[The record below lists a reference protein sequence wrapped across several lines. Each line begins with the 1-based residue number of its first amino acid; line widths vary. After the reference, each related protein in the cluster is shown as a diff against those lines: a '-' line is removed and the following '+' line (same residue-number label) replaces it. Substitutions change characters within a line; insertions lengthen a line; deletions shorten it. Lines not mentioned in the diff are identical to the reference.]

1 MIRSFVLPMLAML
14 LFVPAGWTQQVL
26 LLDDVSDVTIYG
38 ADEFGNLG
46 WHLESLGDVNA
57 DGSGEILAINEV
69 NSSHGVEWAGF
80 LVYGGKA
87 IPATVDLREASTEVG
102 IVFQG
107 ADRVGSVG
115 DFNADGFNDYAVSDV
130 GYDLE
135 PVYDVGFAFIGFGT
149 ESLPSVIDVSGINM
163 PGIKV
168 MGHRS
173 AEWVGNRI
181 RQAGDFN
188 GDGFGDVLI
197 QGWQSRSSNIREMIV
212 LFGGEDLPQE
222 LSTGNLG
229 EHGVILTSAFPLDL
243 LGDSFAPVG
252 DVNGDG
258 LDDILIGADAGTSG
272 EDYAYLVYGSRDF
285 PALLSVDQL
294 GSRGLTIKGGQDNFF
309 PSDVSGA
316 GDING
321 DGYADL
327 ITAWPGSSPNGLQ
340 YAGEVYLVFGAP
352 DLPASMSID
361 DIRENGIVIQGVEA
375 QLKFGVHVLGG
386 LNLNGDGYPD
396 LVVVPGILQLI
407 DDIYV
412 LPGGPELSR
421 PGTYRLDALHPI
433 ILRSLSGGIN
443 YPNVIRSGDIDGDG
457 YDDILIGH
465 EYGRMPLPGG
475 GKRDACGAVFVV
487 HGGPERFAS
496 LRQRAD
502 LNGDGEVDHEDL
514 FLLGSRWLEEE

>member
-14 LFVPAGWTQQVL
+14 LFVPAGWTQRVL

-57 DGSGEILAINEV
+57 DGSGEIFAINEV

-80 LVYGGKA
+80 LVYGGMA

-163 PGIKV
+163 PGIMV

-173 AEWVGNRI
+173 AEWFGDRVRH
-181 RQAGDFN
+181 AGDFN
-188 GDGFGDVLI
+188 GDGFDDVMV
-197 QGWQSRSSNIREMIV
+197 QGFRNRSTNIMEIV
-212 LFGGEDLPQE
+212 ILFGGRDLPGE
-222 LSTGNLG
+222 LSTADLG
-229 EHGVILTSAFPLDL
+229 GHGVILTSAFSLDK
-243 LGDSFAPVG
+243 LGESFAPVG

-258 LDDILIGADAGTSG
+258 LDDILIGADANPPG
-272 EDYAYLVYGSRDF
+272 EDRAYLVYGSTDF
-285 PALLSVDQL
+285 PPLLNIGEIGARGVIL
-294 GSRGLTIKGGQDNFF
+294 TGSGEEFGG
-309 PSDVSGA
+309 DVSGL
-316 GDING
+316 GDINL
-321 DGYADL
+321 DGYADFM
-327 ITAWPGSSPNGLQ
+327 ISAPGRDSKGLNNSGAIQ
-340 YAGEVYLVFGAP
+340 IIFGAT
-352 DLPASMSID
+352 DLPPSLDTEMLGERGIT
-361 DIRENGIVIQGVEA
+361 IEGNRENMILGIALSGQA
-375 QLKFGVHVLGG
+375 D
-386 LNLNGDGYPD
+386 LNGDIYPD
-396 LVVVPGILQLI
+396 FVSRPSTYE

-412 LPGGPELSR
+412 FPGGPQYSK
-421 PGTYRLDALHPI
+421 PGHIAIDDLDFIVIHNPA
-433 ILRSLSGGIN
+433 GGLN
-443 YPNVIRSGDIDGDG
+443 YPNVMRFGDIDGDG
-457 YDDILIGH
+457 YDDILIGD
-465 EYGRMPLPGG
+465 EFGDLPLPGG
-475 GKRDACGAVFVV
+475 KKRDACGAVFVIY
-487 HGGPERFAS
+487 GGPERFAS

-502 LNGDGEVDHEDL
+502 LNQDGEVDHEDL
-514 FLLGSRWLEEE
+514 FLLGNRWLEEE